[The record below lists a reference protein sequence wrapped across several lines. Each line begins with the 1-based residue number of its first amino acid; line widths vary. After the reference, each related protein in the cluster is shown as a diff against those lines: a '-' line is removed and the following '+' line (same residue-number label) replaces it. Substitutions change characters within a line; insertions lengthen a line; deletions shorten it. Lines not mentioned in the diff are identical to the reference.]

1 MFLYIISETHFIFL
15 YVKKNDVIINIC
27 RDMILGTVS
36 DYVIH
41 VIRDTI
47 DRMIIHKVS
56 VTQFDHTVA
65 AEQKTCE

>member
-1 MFLYIISETHFIFL
+1 
-15 YVKKNDVIINIC
+15 
-27 RDMILGTVS
+27 MILGTVS